1 MGKLTGSASGMCSSG
16 TIGGR
21 GAGGGA
27 GMGGG
32 VIIRGTA
39 GDWGGVG
46 PGSEKVSMMDE
57 PGVLSELLEASSE
70 LLRGLTLSLSELSSL
85 SELMTRTGG
94 GGWDRA
100 RLDGLSSL
108 GDSEALGGKVAGKG
122 IGMNGGLLGG
132 TTCPSA
138 GAGLTGVAHTSNTGP
153 FDCSVGDTGVS

>member
-85 SELMTRTGG
+85 SELMT
-94 GGWDRA
+94 
-100 RLDGLSSL
+100 
-108 GDSEALGGKVAGKG
+108 
-122 IGMNGGLLGG
+122 
-132 TTCPSA
+132 
-138 GAGLTGVAHTSNTGP
+138 
-153 FDCSVGDTGVS
+153 